1 MVFEEAVSLSCD
13 KYYKANWLLELCWHI
28 SVSALEEK
36 LFPLSD
42 FGSSYPPLQA
52 RSTPESFMNVIFFE
66 TWLIKVNCQNS
77 CKALFHM
84 ALAFMKIIKE
94 TQFDKVPH

>member
-1 MVFEEAVSLSCD
+1 M
-13 KYYKANWLLELCWHI
+13 
-28 SVSALEEK
+28 SALEEK
-36 LFPLSD
+36 LFLLSD
-42 FGSSYPPLQA
+42 FGSSYPLP
-52 RSTPESFMNVIFFE
+52 RSTPESFMSVIFFE
-66 TWLIKVNCQNS
+66 TWLVKVNCQNS

>member
-13 KYYKANWLLELCWHI
+13 KYYKANWLFELCWHI
-28 SVSALEEK
+28 SMSALEEK

-42 FGSSYPPLQA
+42 SGSSYPLLQEY
-52 RSTPESFMNVIFFE
+52 SWIIYEYDIF
-66 TWLIKVNCQNS
+66 LKLGSLKDNCQNS
-77 CKALFHM
+77 CRALFHM